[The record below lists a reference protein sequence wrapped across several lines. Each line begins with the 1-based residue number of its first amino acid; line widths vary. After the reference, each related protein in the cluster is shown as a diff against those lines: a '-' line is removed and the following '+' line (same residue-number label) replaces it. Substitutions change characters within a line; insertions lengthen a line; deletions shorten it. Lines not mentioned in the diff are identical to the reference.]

1 MAETFL
7 YGVDGQKKLNLHI
20 FIVLW
25 IESFFPKKHRIS
37 LMRIV
42 LLLLII
48 SSFTFQFFY
57 KTKICRNP
65 PIHLSIF
72 FYQVQICLYFPI
84 YARMKCLNRRKSILN
99 RRIKSLKNVAYFHL
113 SSAEWFPTYYLLI
126 LIRIIGRVVYGC
138 FSFVFLLQ
146 LFVILSSFLEDGPKK

>member
-48 SSFTFQFFY
+48 SSFTFQFFN

-72 FYQVQICLYFPI
+72 FYRVQICLYFPI

-113 SSAEWFPTYYLLI
+113 SSAEWFPTYFLLI
-126 LIRIIGRVVYGC
+126 LMIIIGWVVYDS
-138 FSFVFLLQ
+138 FSSAFLL
-146 LFVILSSFLEDGPKK
+146 